1 MAETTQRRL
10 PLAKVRHEPS
20 SALQLA
26 ERTGLTLIHLS
37 GRPERM
43 DFLEAIRSA
52 LGVDLPLAP
61 NTSARSGDLA
71 LFWLG
76 PGRWLIESER
86 GGGADLEMRLRDAQP
101 PGAAIAD
108 VSSGRAVI
116 RVSGEAARRTLAADC
131 PVDLH
136 PRSFPPGTV
145 VQTMLAGM
153 SAMLHARP
161 DRDGFDIYVARSYA
175 VAAWEWLAKDGV
187 VASR

>member
-1 MAETTQRRL
+1 VAETPQRRS
-10 PLAKVRHEPS
+10 PLAKLRHES
-20 SALQLA
+20 SGSLQLA
-26 ERTGLTLIHLS
+26 ERTGLTLVHLA

-43 DFLEAIRSA
+43 DFLKAIRSA

-61 NTSARSGDLA
+61 NTSARSGDLTV
-71 LFWLG
+71 FWLG
-76 PGRWLIESER
+76 PKRWLIEGEQE
-86 GGGADLEMRLRDAQP
+86 GGADLEMRLRDAQP
-101 PGAAIAD
+101 PGAAMAD

-153 SAMLHARP
+153 SAMLHVLP

-175 VAAWEWLAKDGV
+175 VTAWEWLGKDGV
-187 VASR
+187 VAAR